1 MNSLFTFKQLGYFCS
16 IAAFVSVLTG
26 CNSSGSV
33 AEPEVIRPVRA
44 QQVKIEDYQQTYRYT
59 GTVQARHTSDLS
71 FRVAG
76 KITQRYVNVGDS
88 VKAGQLLARID
99 PTDYQLNV
107 LSSKAQVTA
116 AEADYQKASTDLKRY
131 KSLLKKQVI
140 SRDQYDQVLTR
151 FNTTKAQLKQK
162 RALLNVN
169 ANQATYTDL
178 YTEKAGVVTEIPV
191 EVGQV
196 VAQGQKVVRIAQPQQ
211 QDIVVNI
218 PENRLDSLYI
228 GKQVSI
234 DFWALPNLILQG
246 KVREISPKSDPIT
259 RLYTVK
265 VTLTNTDP
273 RVHLGMTANIN
284 TIHDTVQ
291 KIVLLPLSAIYEK
304 ENMTSVWVVD
314 SNTEKVHLI
323 PVNLGQFIDNSIS
336 VTSGLSTGQW
346 VVTAGTHKLHE
357 GQTVRLLKNT

>member
-1 MNSLFTFKQLGYFCS
+1 MNTFFTFKQLGHFCF
-16 IAAFVSVLTG
+16 IAIFVSILAG
-26 CNSSGSV
+26 CNSAGSV
-33 AEPEVIRPVRA
+33 TEPEAIRPVRA
-44 QQVKIEDYQQTYRYT
+44 QQVTIEDYQQRYRYT
-59 GTVQARHTSDLS
+59 GTVQARYTSDLS
-71 FRVAG
+71 FRVSG
-76 KITQRYVNVGDS
+76 KITQRYVNVGDN

-162 RALLNVN
+162 RALFNVN

-178 YTEKAGVVTEIPV
+178 YAEKAGVVTEIPV

-196 VAQGQKVVRIAQPQQ
+196 VAQGQKVVRLAQPQQ

-234 DFWALPNLILQG
+234 DFWALPKLVLTG

-265 VTLTNTDP
+265 VTLTDTDS
-273 RVHLGMTANIN
+273 RVHLGMTANIS
-284 TIHDTVQ
+284 TIQDTVQ

-304 ENMTSVWVVD
+304 NNMTSVWVV
-314 SNTEKVHLI
+314 NPETEKVQLI
-323 PVNLGQFIDNSIS
+323 PVMLGQFIENSIS
-336 VTSGLSTGQW
+336 VTKGLRTGQW

-357 GQTVRLLKNT
+357 GQSVRLLKNT

>member
-1 MNSLFTFKQLGYFCS
+1 M
-16 IAAFVSVLTG
+16 
-26 CNSSGSV
+26 
-33 AEPEVIRPVRA
+33 
-44 QQVKIEDYQQTYRYT
+44 
-59 GTVQARHTSDLS
+59 
-71 FRVAG
+71 
-76 KITQRYVNVGDS
+76 
-88 VKAGQLLARID
+88 
-99 PTDYQLNV
+99 
-107 LSSKAQVTA
+107 
-116 AEADYQKASTDLKRY
+116 
-131 KSLLKKQVI
+131 I
-140 SRDQYDQVLTR
+140 SRDQYDQVKTR

-265 VTLTNTDP
+265 VTLTNTDT

-284 TIHDTVQ
+284 TVHDTVQ
-291 KIVLLPLSAIYEK
+291 KFVLLPLSAIYEK
-304 ENMTSVWVVD
+304 DNMTSVWVVD
-314 SNTEKVHLI
+314 SNTEKVQLI